1 MKPFVRLSLL
11 ALAVAA
17 LAFGLTRWL
26 APHPH
31 AADDEMAW
39 IKTEFHLTP
48 AQTAAIEKLH
58 DDYGPVCMEHCRLIR
73 EARARLNTLNATNQH
88 ATPADYAATQAE
100 MTRLKAVCH
109 DATQKH
115 LEAVAAQMSP
125 AEGRRFL
132 DLTLPK
138 LAGQS
143 HDAPL
148 DPR

>member
-1 MKPFVRLSLL
+1 VKTFVRLSLL
-11 ALAVAA
+11 ALVVAT

-26 APHPH
+26 GPHPH
-31 AADDEMAW
+31 ADADEMAW
-39 IKTEFHLTP
+39 MTTEFHLTP

-58 DDYGPVCMEHCRLIR
+58 DDYNPVCMEHCRLIR
-73 EARARLNTLNATNQH
+73 EARVRLTTLEAANQRT
-88 ATPADYAATQAE
+88 TPDYATAQAE

-125 AEGRRFL
+125 EEGRRFL
-132 DLTLPK
+132 ALTLPK

-143 HDAPL
+143 HAAPM
-148 DPR
+148 DMR

>member
-1 MKPFVRLSLL
+1 MKTFARLSLL

-17 LAFGLTRWL
+17 LAFGLTHWL
-26 APHPH
+26 APHPQTP
-31 AADDEMAW
+31 ADEITW
-39 IKTEFHLTP
+39 LTSEFHLTT

-58 DDYGPVCMEHCRLIR
+58 AAYDPVCMEHCRLIR
-73 EARARLNTLNATNQH
+73 ETRTRLISLKTS
-88 ATPADYAATQAE
+88 TPRDAAAYAAAEAE
-100 MTRLKAVCH
+100 MTHLKGICH

-132 DLTLPK
+132 VLTLPK
-138 LAGQS
+138 LSAQS

>member
-1 MKPFVRLSLL
+1 VKTFVRLSLL
-11 ALAVAA
+11 ALVVAT

-26 APHPH
+26 APHSH
-31 AADDEMAW
+31 ADDDEMAW
-39 IKTEFHLTP
+39 MKTEFHLTL

-58 DDYGPVCMEHCRLIR
+58 DDYNPVCMEHCRLIR
-73 EARARLNTLNATNQH
+73 ETRTRLTTLEAANQRT
-88 ATPADYAATQAE
+88 TPGYAAAQAE
-100 MTRLKAVCH
+100 MTRLKGMCH

-125 AEGRRFL
+125 DEGRRFL

>member
-1 MKPFVRLSLL
+1 MKPFVRLALL
-11 ALAVAA
+11 ALVAA
-17 LAFGLTRWL
+17 TLAFGLTRWL
-26 APHPH
+26 ACHD
-31 AADDEMAW
+31 ADSNADEMAW
-39 IKTEFHLTP
+39 MKTEFHLTP

-58 DDYGPVCMEHCRLIR
+58 DDYNPVCMEHCRLIR
-73 EARARLNTLNATNQH
+73 EARTRLNSLEA
-88 ATPADYAATQAE
+88 ADRRSTPAYADAQAE

-109 DATQKH
+109 DATRKH
-115 LEAVAAQMSP
+115 LEAVAAQMAP
-125 AEGRRFL
+125 GEGRRFL

>member
-1 MKPFVRLSLL
+1 VKTFARLALL
-11 ALAVAA
+11 ALVVGA
-17 LAFGLTRWL
+17 LAFALTRWL

-31 AADDEMAW
+31 ADDDEMAW
-39 IKTEFHLTP
+39 MKTEFHLTP
-48 AQTAAIEKLH
+48 AQTAVIKKLH
-58 DDYGPVCMEHCRLIR
+58 DDYAPVCMEHCRLIR
-73 EARARLNTLNATNQH
+73 EARIRLTALEAATPRN
-88 ATPADYAATQAE
+88 PADYAAAQAE
-100 MTRLKAVCH
+100 MTRLKGVCH

-143 HDAPL
+143 HAAPM
-148 DPR
+148 DMR